1 MDIQEIGFGDFC
13 TIEQKRY
20 VGPNEFYG
28 YKVVGRKKSNAWT
41 DVPVDARN
49 SKETLHDHSDDVV
62 TVICNNLDDRTVHQ
76 FRVSDLASVR
86 KAQTVPEG
94 FIFCSLEV
102 FKHQQAKIDDLMAQL
117 NNMES
122 CYIEKKKQVDAV
134 EHVLGCAMIGPKEVF
149 MYAERIQEALQGGDQ
164 NTKNKA
170 QCIENIGHE
179 GGDQKAMIEA
189 QEQNR

>member
-1 MDIQEIGFGDFC
+1 MNIQKNQTQESF
-13 TIEQKRY
+13 EKLY
-20 VGPNEFYG
+20 VKNAPDWSLERDQDGG
-28 YKVVGRKKSNAWT
+28 YKYHATQSAFLLFEQQQV
-41 DVPVDARN
+41 
-49 SKETLHDHSDDVV
+49 E
-62 TVICNNLDDRTVHQ
+62 I
-76 FRVSDLASVR
+76 DLL
-86 KAQTVPEG
+86 K
-94 FIFCSLEV
+94 
-102 FKHQQAKIDDLMAQL
+102 AQL

-170 QCIENIGHE
+170 QSIENIGYE

-189 QEQNR
+189 REQNR